1 MDVCYKTNLAVGFFV
16 VKYHNIKYLI
26 SDIYLYTLLHY
37 NYYKLIMWIV
47 LYLHNHAAHVMS
59 RMCIFSHTKN
69 ENHDQE
75 EETP

>member
-47 LYLHNHAAHVMS
+47 LYLPM
-59 RMCIFSHTKN
+59 RLML
-69 ENHDQE
+69 
-75 EETP
+75 